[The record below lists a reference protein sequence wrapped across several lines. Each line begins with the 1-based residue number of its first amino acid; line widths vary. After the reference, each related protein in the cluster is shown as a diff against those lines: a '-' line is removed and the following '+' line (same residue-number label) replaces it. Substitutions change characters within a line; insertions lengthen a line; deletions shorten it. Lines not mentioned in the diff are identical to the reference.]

1 MPIEWAK
8 NKYNNFDD
16 GIAGDDTLQR
26 MNKKKNFGSISF
38 NWSFNRE
45 GVDNVL
51 EGRIIAL
58 NDIWDREVH
67 LKSFDWVDNLHIKEH
82 MK

>member
-16 GIAGDDTLQR
+16 SIAGDDTLQR
-26 MNKKKNFGSISF
+26 MNKKNFGSISF

-51 EGRIIAL
+51 EGRII
-58 NDIWDREVH
+58 H
-67 LKSFDWVDNLHIKEH
+67 
-82 MK
+82 